1 MGLFFAPLSI
11 TEKKIQKAGC
21 VTSDVYLSTFLAI
34 ILLAAAVYDIWA
46 AKIPNIITFPGMIIG
61 ITYHGISQGLGG
73 AGFSIAGLLVGSAVF
88 FPFYL
93 LKGMG
98 AGDIKLMGAVGALV
112 GVKGVIPAIVF
123 TALAGG
129 IYALALIF
137 FNPSTCKRLIFGS
150 ISMFKTLALTGQLI
164 LPSLFGK
171 GEKPQ
176 VRYGVA
182 IAAGTLFSQWWWPLL
197 K

>member
-1 MGLFFAPLSI
+1 MI
-11 TEKKIQKAGC
+11 C
-21 VTSDVYLSTFLAI
+21 
-34 ILLAAAVYDIWA
+34 DIWF
-46 AKIPNIITFPGMIIG
+46 AKIPNVITFPGMIIG
-61 ITYHGISQGLGG
+61 IIYYGATQGLSGSVL
-73 AGFSIAGLLVGSAVF
+73 SIAGFLVGSAVF

-112 GVKGVIPAIVF
+112 GLKGVIPAIVF

-129 IYALALIF
+129 VYAFALIF
-137 FNPSTCKRLIFGS
+137 FNPRTCKRLIFGS
-150 ISMFKTLALTGQLI
+150 ISMIKTLALTGQII
-164 LPSLFGK
+164 LPTLFDKGK
-171 GEKPQ
+171 KPQ

>member
-1 MGLFFAPLSI
+1 MI
-11 TEKKIQKAGC
+11 
-21 VTSDVYLSTFLAI
+21 SDVYLSTFLAI
-34 ILLAAAVYDIWA
+34 ILLIAAIYDIWV
-46 AKIPNIITFPGMIIG
+46 AKIPNVITFSGMITG
-61 ITYHGISQGLGG
+61 IIYHGAAQGLSG
-73 AGFSIAGLLVGSAVF
+73 AGLSIAGLLAGSAVF

-98 AGDIKLMGAVGALV
+98 AGDIKLMGAVGSLV
-112 GVKGVIPAIVF
+112 AWKGIIPAIVF

-129 IYALALIF
+129 IYAFALIF
-137 FNPSTCKRLIFGS
+137 CNPSTCKRLIFGS
-150 ISMFKTLALTGQLI
+150 ISMFKTLALTGQI
-164 LPSLFGK
+164 VLPSLFEK
-171 GEKPQ
+171 EKKPQ

>member
-1 MGLFFAPLSI
+1 MISEIYFSRLL
-11 TEKKIQKAGC
+11 T
-21 VTSDVYLSTFLAI
+21 V
-34 ILLAAAVYDIWA
+34 ILLTALICDLWF
-46 AKIPNIITFPGMIIG
+46 AKIPNVVAFSGMVIGVIYYGAAQGLIG
-61 ITYHGISQGLGG
+61 IGQ
-73 AGFSIAGLLVGSAVF
+73 SIAGLMIGGAVF
-88 FPFYL
+88 LPFYL

-112 GVKGVIPAIVF
+112 GLKGIIPAIVF

-129 IYALALIF
+129 IYALGLIF
-137 FNPSTCKRLIFGS
+137 FYPRALKKLILG
-150 ISMFKTLALTGQLI
+150 IVSMIKTLVLAREFI
-164 LPSLFGK
+164 LPSLFEKGK
-171 GEKPQ
+171 KPQ

>member
-1 MGLFFAPLSI
+1 
-11 TEKKIQKAGC
+11 
-21 VTSDVYLSTFLAI
+21 VTSDIYLSTFLAV
-34 ILLAAAVYDIWA
+34 ILLIAVIYDIWV
-46 AKIPNIITFPGMIIG
+46 AKIPNVITFSGIITGII
-61 ITYHGISQGLGG
+61 YHGAAQGLSGV
-73 AGFSIAGLLVGSAVF
+73 GFSIAGLLVGGGVF

-112 GVKGVIPAIVF
+112 DLRGIIPAIVF

-129 IYALALIF
+129 VYAFALIF
-137 FNPSTCKRLIFGS
+137 FNPRALKGLIFGTA
-150 ISMFKTLALTGQLI
+150 SMVKTLLLTGQLN
-164 LPSLFGK
+164 LPTLFEK

-176 VRYGVA
+176 VRYGIA